1 MKKLDLNYI
10 IEDKEYNFLIIL
22 VRYILIKKYS
32 AKLLALSEDLFEYLL
47 NNKNEINYNKLIVN
61 IRKNKLVN
69 FIDSEGTIYKLF
81 PECKQKLLKIKN
93 FQKIGKLSYI
103 SSAIE
108 ISKILNEGEIP
119 FIILKGIA
127 LSDLIYDDL
136 YFRYSND
143 IDIFI
148 DKKNLIK
155 TTNLFLNNGL
165 MNLQINKKTLNN
177 RKILNYIKW
186 VDYSF
191 KFYQNSFDRPFEID
205 LHWELAYLRR
215 NMPNFIE
222 AWTTK
227 SLLNIE
233 GTNFYTLSP
242 LNHFIHLCAHS
253 AKDGW
258 MIIRDLVEI
267 YLLARKIPSEKIDQL
282 KKIKFV
288 KNSIFASN
296 YIVNGNK
303 EVLIDLKSKK
313 VIMIANMNQRLPNRY
328 LQNKERNF
336 LIYFRNF
343 YDLLILNMELSDKVR
358 SIAHKLLR
366 PDLLFLNN
374 KQWPL
379 IFIFIKRLK
388 RLIKRFL

>member
-1 MKKLDLNYI
+1 
-10 IEDKEYNFLIIL
+10 
-22 VRYILIKKYS
+22 
-32 AKLLALSEDLFEYLL
+32 
-47 NNKNEINYNKLIVN
+47 
-61 IRKNKLVN
+61 
-69 FIDSEGTIYKLF
+69 
-81 PECKQKLLKIKN
+81 
-93 FQKIGKLSYI
+93 
-103 SSAIE
+103 
-108 ISKILNEGEIP
+108 
-119 FIILKGIA
+119 
-127 LSDLIYDDL
+127 
-136 YFRYSND
+136 
-143 IDIFI
+143 
-148 DKKNLIK
+148 
-155 TTNLFLNNGL
+155 
-165 MNLQINKKTLNN
+165 
-177 RKILNYIKW
+177 
-186 VDYSF
+186 
-191 KFYQNSFDRPFEID
+191 
-205 LHWELAYLRR
+205 
-215 NMPNFIE
+215 MPNFIE